1 MAKGVKGAAKPG
13 LAKPILKW
21 GIVGG
26 LIGFIPIIG
35 PLVSGAMAAREAKRG
50 LPVSFGVG
58 LASGIISILIGIL
71 VITASQPIAYAV
83 FEPSYVAAE
92 AAFMHNVGSGPSSI
106 GNPPLMQFWSEVEGV
121 QTILGLEYL
130 SYFILAPIGGLIG
143 GLSVKYGK
151 KRGK

>member
-1 MAKGVKGAAKPG
+1 
-13 LAKPILKW
+13 
-21 GIVGG
+21 
-26 LIGFIPIIG
+26 
-35 PLVSGAMAAREAKRG
+35 MAAREAKRG